1 MHARHRF
8 ERFTAE
14 LSLVGWAASLLV
26 AVLAFS
32 H

>member
-1 MHARHRF
+1 MNTRHRF
-8 ERFTAE
+8 EHFTAE